1 MHSWSKNNL
10 VLEAHSLW
18 QTHANSCIFLLLSKV
33 SSSKMEAR
41 PWTSKVTLNLKPVFK
56 KLWSNMI
63 NMSQH
68 FSIILKLFWDG
79 VNQANCFIS
88 FRTRTRT
95 CCTRISMYHW
105 SIHTFVHTCRIHYLK
120 ACFAVV
126 AAKNGPPTETMLRRD
141 AIHPARQIIQIF
153 LRHGEKLLEV
163 SGELRWHTKTPPQH
177 ALCRR
182 PSQVHIY
189 IYMYVF
195 LHNYIHISI
204 YI

>member
-33 SSSKMEAR
+33 SSSKMEER

-95 CCTRISMYHW
+95 CCTRISMYHLVN
-105 SIHTFVHTCRIHYLK
+105 SYVRSHLPNT
-120 ACFAVV
+120 
-126 AAKNGPPTETMLRRD
+126 
-141 AIHPARQIIQIF
+141 
-153 LRHGEKLLEV
+153 LLEGLFCRCRCKKWSTNWDHAEARCNP
-163 SGELRWHTKTPPQH
+163 SGTTNYPNIPASRWKTPGGQWGAEMTYKNTSPTR
-177 ALCRR
+177 AL
-182 PSQVHIY
+182 SATFTSTYIY
-189 IYMYVF
+189 IYICISMYF
-195 LHNYIHISI
+195 YIII